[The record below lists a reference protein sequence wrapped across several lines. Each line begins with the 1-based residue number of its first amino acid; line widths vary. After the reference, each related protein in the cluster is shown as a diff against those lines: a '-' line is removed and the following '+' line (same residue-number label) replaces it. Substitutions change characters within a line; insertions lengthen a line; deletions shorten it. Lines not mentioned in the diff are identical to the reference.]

1 MGERS
6 VLITGC
12 SSGIGLA
19 SAREMKA
26 RGWRVFATARK
37 PEDIARLNGEGFES
51 LYLDYAE
58 GDSIVA
64 CADHV
69 LHATGGTLG
78 ALFNNGAYASPARSK
93 TYGPRCCAR
102 SSK

>member
-1 MGERS
+1 LPQRS
-6 VLITGC
+6 ILVTGC

-37 PEDIARLNGEGFES
+37 QVDIARLRDQDGLES

-58 GDSIVA
+58 SDSIEA
-64 CADHV
+64 AAGHV
-69 LHATGGTLG
+69 LDATGGTLS
-78 ALFNNGAYASPARSK
+78 APSRI
-93 TYGPRCCAR
+93 
-102 SSK
+102 

>member
-1 MGERS
+1 MSERS
-6 VLITGC
+6 ILITGC

-37 PEDIARLNGEGFES
+37 PGDLARLRDEVAVES

-58 GDSIVA
+58 PTSIA
-64 CADHV
+64 QAAELQRAQD
-69 LHATGGTLG
+69 
-78 ALFNNGAYASPARSK
+78 R
-93 TYGPRCCAR
+93 
-102 SSK
+102 